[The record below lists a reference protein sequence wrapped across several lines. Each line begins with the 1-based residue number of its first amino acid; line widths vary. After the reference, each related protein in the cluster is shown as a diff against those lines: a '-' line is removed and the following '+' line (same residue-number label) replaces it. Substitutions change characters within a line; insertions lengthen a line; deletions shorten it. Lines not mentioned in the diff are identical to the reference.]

1 MTVGVKL
8 DEWLF
13 VLVEKSQNSEQIIGQ
28 HDTEHNIRFIPTF
41 KDRDT
46 AQMGAGQLG
55 IETNYEIQ
63 AIIYEDLLQYAGQ
76 NKSLILLLDKQGSPL
91 LKIAP
96 DGRTL

>member
-1 MTVGVKL
+1 MTVGIKL

-28 HDTEHNIRFIPTF
+28 HDMAHNIRFIPTF

-46 AQMGAGQLG
+46 AQMGAGQLD
-55 IETNYEIQ
+55 IKTNYEIQ
-63 AIIYEDLLQYAGQ
+63 AIIYEDLLQYADQ